1 MDVSPP
7 ASPNTIAFSN
17 LKVHVQDNNVTI
29 TPNTGS
35 PFTLSEDELNLI
47 AGGTIPA
54 GLSRKLNQA
63 ELKQIIEFAK
73 SQPAKAGATRKKDP
87 VLKCLKILAGT
98 DEEHAKLR
106 NGEGFKEK
114 DIKIGNALA
123 GLEKLGRKQFAR
135 AQKLLRK
142 YEAQLPPELYLD
154 TMDAEWTTFY
164 HAEAKPRVR
173 ETKTATQPTG
183 TGILDPD
190 AWFTYPYAEQPEFV
204 PYLCAMDYLR
214 AFPHVVAE
222 YQGII
227 HQFAGKFWLR
237 DSEGT
242 VRSNIEHAGHGIIK
256 PKQISEAVESLRNLI
271 RITDPERLGLPMEQI
286 LPLPDHTI
294 PLDDGLFNL
303 LTRALVPHSPD
314 HYYTEC
320 LPRKYIP
327 GATPEVF
334 LSFLGFLF
342 KGDPD
347 AERKITQ
354 IFEAIAWILM
364 PNYSIQGTVILY
376 GQGGEGKSILHD
388 IIAETIVHTTSLTLS
403 ELETDKFKRAELQGS
418 WANLVSESTS
428 EIITSEW
435 FKRLTDGTTFTADR
449 KNQHPFQ
456 FASRA
461 KMILDVNELPNKERE
476 LRAFYRRVITIIDFP
491 NLLELVLT
499 PAQIDE
505 FVTKLKDP
513 AELDLIFSYVV
524 DRFYAPLVSRMKF
537 TSQLSISDAE
547 QKWQERS
554 NPAMSYL
561 KAKDASGEIL
571 TDVEDVKV
579 ILASEPEKV
588 QRYITRDKDDGEEH
602 LTMVKADVIAAA
614 VKWANQRGFPGR
626 TINAKT
632 VGSALESLGY
642 SNLSVSKRIT
652 KGTVLRAWK
661 DIFIDL
667 SSDVSQ
673 DVTDVTVGSDPPK
686 IAVTHFSSEKHGP
699 TEICNGSDPHSLT
712 NLQKDKNNTIDE
724 KNENNMR
731 DDNRK
736 TSVTDSCFA
745 LGNAVEN
752 PVTGENRHPLPNRNT
767 TPGAYNSE
775 SSPDIAQSSV
785 QSEKE
790 DKQPPITLEAGK
802 LIIDKL
808 LAMGYH
814 VDPGSGPSIDQKYY
828 KIGILGHRSIP
839 ADMREKLEYIMQQEH
854 FTLFNTG
861 VFGVLWYTRP
871 LTNAQGEDPQ

>member
-1 MDVSPP
+1 MRKDEENKRRSSSIFNSGSIAINFTVSKTPVEISINAHP
-7 ASPNTIAFSN
+7 SIKVNGFTVFSGSDLDNTLM
-17 LKVHVQDNNVTI
+17 LKDMKRGVLPKHV
-29 TPNTGS
+29 
-35 PFTLSEDELNLI
+35 
-47 AGGTIPA
+47 
-54 GLSRKLNQA
+54 
-63 ELKQIIEFAK
+63 
-73 SQPAKAGATRKKDP
+73 AKAIAEEVGTSTEK
-87 VLKCLKILAGT
+87 VLAIYADAVSKIET
-98 DEEHAKLR
+98 DKVT
-106 NGEGFKEK
+106 G
-114 DIKIGNALA
+114 DI
-123 GLEKLGRKQFAR
+123 
-135 AQKLLRK
+135 
-142 YEAQLPPELYLD
+142 
-154 TMDAEWTTFY
+154 TTG
-164 HAEAKPRVR
+164 VS
-173 ETKTATQPTG
+173 KTTHTG
-183 TGILDPD
+183 TLDPIS
-190 AWFTYPYAEQPEFV
+190 WFTDGENPTFKPF
-204 PYLCAMDYLR
+204 LCAKDYLS
-214 AFPHVVAE
+214 AYPDIITE
-222 YQGII
+222 YSGVI
-227 HQFAGKFWLR
+227 HQFTGRFWLR
-237 DSEGT
+237 DAEGT
-242 VRSNIEHAGHGIIK
+242 IRTNIESAGVGAIK
-256 PKQISEAVESLRNLI
+256 PRQIQEAVESIRNLT
-271 RITDPERLGLPMEQI
+271 RITDPDKMDLPIERVM
-286 LPLPDHTI
+286 PLPDHTI

-347 AERKITQ
+347 TERKITQ

-513 AELDLIFSYVV
+513 AELDRIFSYVI
-524 DRFYAPLVSRMKF
+524 DHFYAPLVSRMKF

-588 QRYITRDKDDGEEH
+588 QRYIARDKDNGEEH

-614 VKWANQRGFPGR
+614 VKWANQRGFPGK

-632 VGSALESLGY
+632 MGYALESLGY
-642 SNLSVSKRIT
+642 SNLTVSKRIT
-652 KGTVLRAWK
+652 KGTILKAWK

-667 SSDVSQ
+667 PPGASK
-673 DVTDVTVGSDPPK
+673 DVTDETDPPK
-686 IAVTHFSSEKHGP
+686 TAVTHFSFEKYGS
-699 TEICNGSDPHSLT
+699 TEGCNGCDTHSPPIFYR
-712 NLQKDKNNTIDE
+712 NS
-724 KNENNMR
+724 NMSE
-731 DDNRK
+731 DRK
-736 TSVTDSCFA
+736 TSVTDSHFA
-745 LGNAVEN
+745 LGNAVET
-752 PVTGENRHPLPNRNT
+752 PVTDENAPSVTQPLQTQDRTPPAPLNFVAQSENPPITEKEGRLIIVQLLNLGYHIDPNSGPDINRKFFVIRIAGFNSLSSDT
-767 TPGAYNSE
+767 KENLLFVMAKEHFTMATGGSHSVVFARSLASASDSAGNSAQSDPESIRYEIVEAIRTEAPKSQYGSLTPDAVYKIIGGRFQDIRVAEIKEICEQEYNKGTLIRRGPGYFYNSE
-775 SSPDIAQSSV
+775 GA
-785 QSEKE
+785 
-790 DKQPPITLEAGK
+790 
-802 LIIDKL
+802 
-808 LAMGYH
+808 
-814 VDPGSGPSIDQKYY
+814 
-828 KIGILGHRSIP
+828 
-839 ADMREKLEYIMQQEH
+839 
-854 FTLFNTG
+854 
-861 VFGVLWYTRP
+861 
-871 LTNAQGEDPQ
+871 